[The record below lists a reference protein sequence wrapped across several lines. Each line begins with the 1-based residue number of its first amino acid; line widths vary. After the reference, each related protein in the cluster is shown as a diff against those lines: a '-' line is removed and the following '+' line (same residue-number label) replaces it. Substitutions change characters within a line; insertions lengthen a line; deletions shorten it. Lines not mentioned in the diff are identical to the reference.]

1 LSRDPLGPRLH
12 STFIEEANARRAQ
25 IAPREARGDRQ
36 RPLRHVL
43 GSDKCSLTSQFKG
56 FQPALNEIE
65 PDMLVAKGKIPRS
78 SAWQW

>member
-1 LSRDPLGPRLH
+1 VTRWDLVCIPPSSRKRTPGEPR
-12 STFIEEANARRAQ
+12 F
-25 IAPREARGDRQ
+25 APREARGDRQ